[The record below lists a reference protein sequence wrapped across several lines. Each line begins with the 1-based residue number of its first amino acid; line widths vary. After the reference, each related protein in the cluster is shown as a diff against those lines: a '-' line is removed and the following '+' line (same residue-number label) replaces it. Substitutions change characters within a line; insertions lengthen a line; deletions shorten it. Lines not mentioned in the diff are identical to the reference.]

1 MGWLIRALF
10 SCAALIAAVA
20 LAPAA
25 LASGLVPDPDP
36 NASENDPQPD
46 AYQSVPATYQSVPAT
61 APESVP
67 ATAPS
72 SPASKPTPTLLPTVP
87 VSHPTTVPVS
97 HPTTAD
103 RSAPSR
109 VRPSVV
115 ATPVQA
121 AVAAREAPA
130 VRSTPSRTEAQIA
143 IPTAVHAVS
152 VTHKQRSH
160 AVRSATHRQRHVV
173 VHRTRAA
180 RTHAATQKTPISFA
194 RTALELRWPA
204 AFAPSAVMEAARPR
218 HVTPGVALA
227 VAAVV
232 LLSGAFIAVAAR
244 QVREQL

>member
-87 VSHPTTVPVS
+87 VSHPTT
-97 HPTTAD
+97 AD
-103 RSAPSR
+103 RSAPSH

-143 IPTAVHAVS
+143 IPTAVHTVS
-152 VTHKQRSH
+152 VTRKQRSH
-160 AVRSATHRQRHVV
+160 AVRSTTHRAHRQRHVE

-204 AFAPSAVMEAARPR
+204 AFAPSAAVDAARPR
-218 HVTPGVALA
+218 HVPPKVALA

-232 LLSGAFIAVAAR
+232 LLSASFIVVAAR
-244 QVREQL
+244 HVSEQVGP